1 MAVRDYGRTVFNQA
15 FSAYIVEAVWRKGT
29 VVAGVNPAIRRKDA
43 CGAWID
49 RDQYGIVTE
58 NGTGWEIDH
67 IFAVARGGSDNLG
80 NLQPLQWQNNRAKAD
95 NVPGQWTRAVS
106 APTAPP
112 RGGNRITW
120 HAAVPVGSELVPAF
134 LQPMLYTAEPAS
146 CPATAG
152 TGG

>member
-1 MAVRDYGRTVFNQA
+1 MSIRDFGSTTTNQQ

-29 VVAGVNPAIRRKDA
+29 VVIGVDPAVRRKDA

-49 RDQYGIVTE
+49 RDQYGVMDE

-67 IFAVARGGSDNLG
+67 VFAVTRGGSDNLG
-80 NLQPLQWQNNRAKAD
+80 NLQPLQWQNNRAKAN
-95 NVPGQWTRAVS
+95 NVPGQWIRAVG

-120 HAAVPVGSELVPAF
+120 HAALGARADQLEASV
-134 LQPMLYTAEPAS
+134 LQP
-146 CPATAG
+146 
-152 TGG
+152 